1 MDSGTDNRAQGAA
14 WHPLIRSPGTQGSL
28 LSPQPPSPRGCSYK
42 CPSRC
47 PVPSRRECGV
57 GAGQHRH
64 PTSRLTGWK
73 LPPPLAALGS
83 WAPAAAPRSQVLAS
97 AGLLPRRTDGPQ
109 VPPPQ
114 TERVHAKNEFSK
126 VIVTTLAHSS
136 GCHIHVAQANLVYA
150 VIFRVEGLDLLGP
163 QRWSPGPGGRQ
174 GRPGLG
180 PPPGKP
186 PPGLNRSV
194 TTPGRGQR
202 FGASF
207 HTL

>member
-1 MDSGTDNRAQGAA
+1 MVVDSGFCEQFPHVSRQPAPVDSS
-14 WHPLIRSPGTQGSL
+14 LGSL
-28 LSPQPPSPRGCSYK
+28 VPSPEGVSQTLCLDKPSPDGLALAPAPPSRYYLLSEAVLDQSTQDVNPWPKCHSHLLRQHRPAHSGTRAPRG
-42 CPSRC
+42 
-47 PVPSRRECGV
+47 
-57 GAGQHRH
+57 Q
-64 PTSRLTGWK
+64 
-73 LPPPLAALGS
+73 
-83 WAPAAAPRSQVLAS
+83 
-97 AGLLPRRTDGPQ
+97 RTDGPQ